1 MARSAAKS
9 PRAHTSSI
17 APGPFTNIP
26 RPVADGLL
34 FLCTGLELGVG
45 IGDGGGPRGAGGAG
59 AALAADR
66 GVPPEM
72 AVGAAGERVRPQPT
86 TRRASCSRQFSCKR
100 AQAEAAWAWACRA
113 VSLATQHHLQATTT
127 ESSSSE
133 DDLPPLAP
141 PPEPE
146 PAPVRLS

>member
-1 MARSAAKS
+1 MPLSQQIAACHRRWQWELPEKGCAHGPPQTEPAAAVNS
-9 PRAHTSSI
+9 RAENSGS
-17 APGPFTNIP
+17 G
-26 RPVADGLL
+26 
-34 FLCTGLELGVG
+34 LGVG
-45 IGDGGGPRGAGGAG
+45 
-59 AALAADR
+59 
-66 GVPPEM
+66 
-72 AVGAAGERVRPQPT
+72 
-86 TRRASCSRQFSCKR
+86 
-100 AQAEAAWAWACRA
+100 RA